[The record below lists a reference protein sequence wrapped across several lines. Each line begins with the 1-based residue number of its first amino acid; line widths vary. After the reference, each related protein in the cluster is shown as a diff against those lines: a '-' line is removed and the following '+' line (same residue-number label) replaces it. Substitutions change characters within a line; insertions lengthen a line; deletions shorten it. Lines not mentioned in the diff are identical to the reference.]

1 MCYCSLFVTFHVAS
15 DIDWC
20 CSTHRQGF
28 LGEDITLWLCDLW
41 SLFSF
46 PLEDVPQFPLS
57 SWYSTDVII
66 IIVPSF
72 WLPLMII
79 TPIGRGKEKG
89 MPPFYPSNFC
99 SISYSFHLNFPP
111 FSSILYFLSI
121 SIPLHNSRLSF
132 LLFSPL
138 PPPTHSISLFSL
150 GSCLTAPTKS
160 TLFGR
165 NDCTDWSEKEWLH
178 FARECHGAV
187 RRGGKVSTRLNE
199 CEMTRRERFG

>member
-28 LGEDITLWLCDLW
+28 LGEDITLWLCDPW

-72 WLPLMII
+72 CFPLMII

-89 MPPFYPSNFC
+89 MPPFYPGNFC

-111 FSSILYFLSI
+111 SLLLSVSSPSLYHFTTLTSFILAIFSITASYSFYFPVFLGELSHFA
-121 SIPLHNSRLSF
+121 S
-132 LLFSPL
+132 
-138 PPPTHSISLFSL
+138 
-150 GSCLTAPTKS
+150 TKPS
-160 TLFGR
+160 YFVGMIALIGAKK
-165 NDCTDWSEKEWLH
+165 NDCIL
-178 FARECHGAV
+178 
-187 RRGGKVSTRLNE
+187 
-199 CEMTRRERFG
+199 